1 MHFIT
6 WKNHMEL
13 FTEMLNHQISY
24 SMKEAPLS
32 YAILEYLADWLI
44 QKQKRKMQAAL
55 HIWL

>member
-1 MHFIT
+1 
-6 WKNHMEL
+6 
-13 FTEMLNHQISY
+13 MLNHQISY